1 MVAVVEDRRAEEKD
15 LDYFWDRLNVAQKF
29 SVSELQRFG
38 YELSFV
44 RQQEQQRVAVLKAG
58 PKMASI
64 DEDGQINTAPKVFL
78 RD

>member
-1 MVAVVEDRRAEEKD
+1 MKMERRRQVRD
-15 LDYFWDRLNVAQKF
+15 LSYFWDMLSMAQKF

-44 RQQEQQRVAVLKAG
+44 RQQEQQRLAVLKAG

-64 DEDGQINTAPKVFL
+64 DENGQINTAPSVML

>member
-1 MVAVVEDRRAEEKD
+1 MKQERRREPRD
-15 LDYFWDRLNVAQKF
+15 LSYFWDMLNMAQKF
-29 SVSELQRFG
+29 SVFELQRFG

-58 PKMASI
+58 HKMASI
-64 DEDGQINTAPKVFL
+64 DEDGQINTAPKVSL

>member
-1 MVAVVEDRRAEEKD
+1 MKMERRRQVRD
-15 LDYFWDRLNVAQKF
+15 LSYFWDMLSMAQKF

-44 RQQEQQRVAVLKAG
+44 RQQEQQRLAVLKAG

-64 DEDGQINTAPKVFL
+64 DENGQINTAPSVTL

>member
-1 MVAVVEDRRAEEKD
+1 MKLERRRQVRD
-15 LDYFWDRLNVAQKF
+15 LSYFWDMLSMAQKF

-38 YELSFV
+38 YELTFV
-44 RQQEQQRVAVLKAG
+44 RQQEQQRLAVLRAG

-64 DEDGQINTAPKVFL
+64 DENGQINTAPSVLL

>member
-1 MVAVVEDRRAEEKD
+1 MKLERRRQVRD
-15 LDYFWDRLNVAQKF
+15 LSYFWDMLSMAQKF

-38 YELSFV
+38 YELTFV
-44 RQQEQQRVAVLKAG
+44 RQQEQQRLAVLKAG

-64 DEDGQINTAPKVFL
+64 DENGQINTAPSVML

>member
-1 MVAVVEDRRAEEKD
+1 MKMERRRQVRD
-15 LDYFWDRLNVAQKF
+15 LSYFWDMLSMAQKF

-38 YELSFV
+38 YELTFV
-44 RQQEQQRVAVLKAG
+44 RQQEQQRLAVLKAG

-64 DEDGQINTAPKVFL
+64 DENGQINTAPSVML

>member
-1 MVAVVEDRRAEEKD
+1 M
-15 LDYFWDRLNVAQKF
+15 AQKF

-44 RQQEQQRVAVLKAG
+44 RQQEQQRVAVLKVG

>member
-1 MVAVVEDRRAEEKD
+1 MKQERRREARD
-15 LDYFWDRLNVAQKF
+15 LNYFWEMLSMAQKF

-44 RQQEQQRVAVLKAG
+44 RQEEQQRVAVLKAG
-58 PKMASI
+58 PRMASI
-64 DEDGQINTAPKVFL
+64 DEDGQINTAPVVFL

>member
-1 MVAVVEDRRAEEKD
+1 MKMERRRQVRD
-15 LDYFWDRLNVAQKF
+15 LSYFWDMLSIAQKF

-38 YELSFV
+38 YELTFV
-44 RQQEQQRVAVLKAG
+44 RQQEQQRLAVLKAG

-64 DEDGQINTAPKVFL
+64 DENGQINTAPSVML

>member
-1 MVAVVEDRRAEEKD
+1 MKQERRRDPKD
-15 LDYFWDRLNVAQKF
+15 LSYFWNMLNMAQKF

-44 RQQEQQRVAVLKAG
+44 RQQEQQRVAVLKIG
-58 PKMASI
+58 SRMASV
-64 DEDGQINTAPKVFL
+64 DENGQINTAPKVAL

>member
-1 MVAVVEDRRAEEKD
+1 MKMERRRQVRD
-15 LDYFWDRLNVAQKF
+15 LSYFWDMLSMAQKF

-38 YELSFV
+38 YELTFV
-44 RQQEQQRVAVLKAG
+44 RQQEQQRLAVLKAG

-64 DEDGQINTAPKVFL
+64 DENGQINTAPSVTL

>member
-1 MVAVVEDRRAEEKD
+1 M
-15 LDYFWDRLNVAQKF
+15 AQKF

-44 RQQEQQRVAVLKAG
+44 RQQEQQRLAVLKSG
-58 PKMASI
+58 QKMASI
-64 DEDGQINTAPKVFL
+64 TEDGQINTAPKVFL